1 MNTFNW
7 LAAFPKISKRNLI
20 LVCGVLLALI
30 TAIDWLAG
38 PDISTSIFYLLPI
51 SLVTWYISQRT
62 GLIFSVTSAV
72 VWFTTDYFT
81 NPDQTFWVIAFWNAI
96 VRLGFFLIVVFSLA
110 TLRRS
115 RQRQEDLVAF
125 VVHDL
130 RAPLGN
136 VLVALEM
143 LQGEVDEADC
153 ARHELTKVGLSSGQR
168 MLNLVDSLLEWSKL
182 ENGQLKIDKDAVLVA
197 DLFAE
202 SVAQIVL
209 TAEIKQVTIA
219 ERVEPPDLVVLAD
232 TSLTLRVLVN
242 LLNNA
247 IKFSPLGGIVTLEAK
262 VGEEA
267 NVIITVHD
275 QGMGIPADWQQRVFA
290 KYGQVSSGKS
300 GGSGLGLAFC
310 KLAIE
315 AQDGRIWLDS
325 EAGHGTLLSL
335 ALPVTKNLAQISRE
349 YD

>member
-1 MNTFNW
+1 MKTFDW
-7 LAAFPKISKRNLI
+7 LAAFPKTSKRNLI
-20 LVCGVLLALI
+20 LVCGMLLALI
-30 TAIDWLAG
+30 TAIDWFAG

-62 GLIFSVTSAV
+62 GLIFSVTGAAL
-72 VWFTTDYFT
+72 WFTTDYFT
-81 NPDQTFWVIAFWNAI
+81 NPNQAFWVIAFWNAI

-143 LQGEVDEADC
+143 LQGQGDEAES
-153 ARHELTKVGLSSGQR
+153 ARDELTKVGLSSGQR
-168 MLNLVDSLLEWSKL
+168 MLNLVDSLLEWSRL
-182 ENGQLKIDKDAVLVA
+182 ENGKLKIDKDAVLVA
-197 DLFAE
+197 NLFAE
-202 SVAQIVL
+202 SVAQVVL
-209 TAEIKQVTIA
+209 TGEIKQVTIA

-247 IKFSPLGGIVTLEAK
+247 IKFSPLGGVVTLEAK
-262 VGEEA
+262 LGEKA
-267 NVIITVHD
+267 DVIITVHD
-275 QGMGIPADWQQRVFA
+275 QGVGIPTDWQQRVFA
-290 KYGQVSSGKS
+290 KYGQVSGGKS

-315 AQDGRIWLDS
+315 VQDGRIWLES
-325 EAGHGTLLSL
+325 EAGHGTSLLL
-335 ALPVTKNLAQISRE
+335 ALPVTKNLA
-349 YD
+349 